1 MLGEIFNTW
10 YNSIACFLNKIDTSN
25 SVYHILQEKKNPHFK
40 ILQFVQANKIVFYY
54 NSTLVKKQ
62 NWEEEAAEEKSEN

>member
-1 MLGEIFNTW
+1 MFFKQNW
-10 YNSIACFLNKIDTSN
+10 YFKLSISYFTG
-25 SVYHILQEKKNPHFK
+25 KKNPHFK